1 MASVVDLERLRAL
14 VLGNPVKGTKPV
26 TSRLDALGMADS
38 TLHPVYRI
46 RRRKNK
52 EPVLASKST
61 NTRQGHQNHA
71 RNERPDRETQLFDR
85 QLRLWQSLGQQRIRE
100 AAVKICDCSA
110 TSAQIAKNLL
120 LAGVRTIDM
129 FDNKVVLQSDIG
141 HHFFLNQESLGLNRS
156 KECCR
161 LLNELGPPKSSAD
174 WNDELLDRE
183 YFEGFDDLH
192 GFWGWQAHMCVRR
205 PEDDESVTSEYCW
218 DFYVPTVLVQ
228 TCGLVATIRVQI
240 RELSIIPTTHSD
252 SLIDLRLDSPFP
264 SLSAFVKSFEMDK
277 LESHEHAHVPA
288 VVIIMHFLDI
298 FKSNHDGKLP
308 QDSAQREE
316 LKQMILADKRNA
328 DEENF
333 DEAVGMIW
341 KACQPTKVPEHVE
354 ALFNDPQCNK
364 AAWWDGR
371 FWLLVKSLREFVKQ
385 NPSRQLPLSGVLP
398 DMKSDTQSYIKLQS
412 IYRQQASEDLQK
424 FKEILREVRQT
435 IEDEPEEEENSEDE
449 EKFEK
454 SDSER
459 YRTDNGH
466 HTEGPEFDMPSEMVE
481 TFVKNCAHIRL
492 IRGGNYYSHPK
503 DLIPKFTKECEP
515 GNEDYTVTW
524 YFAFEALARYR
535 RQNGDEYPGMRKGQE
550 EQDFNTLS
558 DIVLN
563 VLAYRG
569 WDKDEKKVPE
579 KLQKALREMVRSSGC
594 ELPHI
599 SSLVG
604 GIVSQEVIK
613 IATRQYIPLNG
624 ICVFDGYRSATGILE
639 F

>member
-1 MASVVDLERLRAL
+1 MKRDAEVDSSESADKLTKTMSEKEGADQYSAFISASTA
-14 VLGNPVKGTKPV
+14 
-26 TSRLDALGMADS
+26 
-38 TLHPVYRI
+38 
-46 RRRKNK
+46 
-52 EPVLASKST
+52 
-61 NTRQGHQNHA
+61 
-71 RNERPDRETQLFDR
+71 RPDRETELFDR
-85 QLRLWQSLGQQRIRE
+85 QLRLWQSLGQQRIQK
-100 AAVKICDCSA
+100 AVVKICDCSA

-120 LAGVRTIDM
+120 LAGVRLIEM
-129 FDNKVVLQSDIG
+129 YDNKVVLQSDIG
-141 HHFFLNQESLGLNRS
+141 HHFFLNQESLGHNRS
-156 KECCR
+156 EECCK
-161 LLNELGPPKSSAD
+161 LLNELGPPKSSAY

-183 YFEGFDDLH
+183 YFEGFDDFTGL
-192 GFWGWQAHMCVRR
+192 WGWQAHMLIRR
-205 PEDDESVTSEYCW
+205 PGDDEGVTSAYCW

-252 SLIDLRLDSPFP
+252 SLVDLRLDCPFP

-277 LESHEHAHVPA
+277 LENHEHAHVPA
-288 VVIIMHFLDI
+288 VVIIIHFLEI
-298 FKSNHDGKLP
+298 FKSKHDGKLP

-316 LKQMILADKRNA
+316 LKQMILAEKRNA
-328 DEENF
+328 DEDNF

-354 ALFNDPQCNK
+354 ALFNDPQCDK

-371 FWLLVKSLREFVKQ
+371 FWLLVRSLREFVKR
-385 NPSRQLPLSGVLP
+385 NPSHQLPLSGVLP
-398 DMKSDTQSYIKLQS
+398 DMKSDTQTYIKLQS
-412 IYRQQASEDLQK
+412 IYRQQASEDLQE
-424 FKEILREVRQT
+424 FREILEEVQQT
-435 IEDEPEEEENSEDE
+435 IKDEVKAVYEKLNSYNGDIA
-449 EKFEK
+449 
-454 SDSER
+454 
-459 YRTDNGH
+459 YPTDQGH
-466 HTEGPEFDMPSEMVE
+466 ATDGPEFDMAAEMVE
-481 TFVKNCAHIRL
+481 NFVKNSAHIRL
-492 IRGGNYYSHPK
+492 IRGGHYYSSPK

-524 YFAFEALARYR
+524 YFAFEALAGYR
-535 RQNGDEYPGMRKGQE
+535 RKKGDEYPGMRKGQE

-558 DIVLN
+558 EIVLN
-563 VLAYRG
+563 LLAHHG

-579 KLQKALREMVRSSGC
+579 KLQKALREIVRSSGC

-624 ICVFDGYRSATGILE
+624 ICVFDGHRSATGILE